1 MDFRILWLNTSLFL
15 CDNKTIYQGYKTVYC
30 GIYIQIQGYRANC
43 YQYNVS
49 ETRRLGVGGG
59 GGPGAVDS
67 QIKKDGVAH
76 RKFF

>member
-15 CDNKTIYQGYKTVYC
+15 RDNKTIYQGYKAIYC

-59 GGPGAVDS
+59 GGRLPN
-67 QIKKDGVAH
+67 KKGRGCSSA
-76 RKFF
+76 FFLKNC

>member
-15 CDNKTIYQGYKTVYC
+15 RDNKTIYQGYKAIYC

-49 ETRRLGVGGG
+49 ETRRLGVEGGG
-59 GGPGAVDS
+59 GVDS
-67 QIKKDGVAH
+67 QIKKDGGAH

>member
-15 CDNKTIYQGYKTVYC
+15 RDNKTIYQGYKAIYC

-49 ETRRLGVGGG
+49 ETRRLGVEGGG
-59 GGPGAVDS
+59 VDS
-67 QIKKDGVAH
+67 QIKKDGGAH